1 MFPSHG
7 TFPTASYLE
16 GGSSAVV
23 GIASACIACWYTT
36 HTMGRVGGF
45 PHEKD
50 PQHRAPQLSRQA
62 PNQL

>member
-1 MFPSHG
+1 MLLALHLLLVQ
-7 TFPTASYLE
+7 YVHL
-16 GGSSAVV
+16 
-23 GIASACIACWYTT
+23 
-36 HTMGRVGGF
+36 GRAGGF

>member
-1 MFPSHG
+1 MLLALHLLQ
-7 TFPTASYLE
+7 YW
-16 GGSSAVV
+16 
-23 GIASACIACWYTT
+23 WYTT
-36 HTMGRVGGF
+36 HTMGRAGGF